1 MLPQGLIA
9 EFKEAPATSG
19 DSPSLPPLGSSWLL
33 VNGLFALL
41 LSSGLLLTSLLV
53 LGARCWRLL
62 RGWARGLLADYGV
75 ALLVVVWSGMSFAL
89 KGAQEGVPRRL
100 STPNTWQVRLRVGT
114 ISHVGWIFCEIT
126 ENPPCH

>member
-9 EFKEAPATSG
+9 EFKDAPTASG
-19 DSPSLPPLGSSWLL
+19 DTPPSLPLGSSWLL

-53 LGARCWRLL
+53 LGARRWCLL

-75 ALLVVVWSGMSFAL
+75 ALLVVVWSGLSFAL
-89 KGAQEGVPRRL
+89 KGAPEGVPRRL
-100 STPNTWQVRLRVGT
+100 STPNTWQVRQRGGT
-114 ISHVGWIFCEIT
+114 MSHIGWIEIT
-126 ENPPCH
+126 EKPPSH